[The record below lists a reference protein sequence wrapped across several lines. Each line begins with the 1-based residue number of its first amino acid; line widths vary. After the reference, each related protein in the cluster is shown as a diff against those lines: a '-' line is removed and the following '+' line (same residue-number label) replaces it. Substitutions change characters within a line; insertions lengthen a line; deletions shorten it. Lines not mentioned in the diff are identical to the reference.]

1 MLVRNYHYLLRNNPE
16 QHSSQLLHGRKLKS
30 ICILVIQ
37 NQSEMLYMTK
47 AAICFETHTQRII
60 ECDHHVVFFIFNL
73 VVCKVT
79 SRL

>member
-1 MLVRNYHYLLRNNPE
+1 MRNNHE
-16 QHSSQLLHGRKLKS
+16 QHSSQLLYGRKLKS

-37 NQSEMLYMTK
+37 NQCEKLYMAK
-47 AAICFETHTQRII
+47 AAVCFETHTQRII
-60 ECDHHVVFFIFNL
+60 ECDHHVLFLIFNL